1 MGNINNFI
9 NNIDSIKGS
18 IIAIVYTFEG
28 ETAKG
33 FTHYDV
39 WRSAVICD
47 WVRAVEEIGCK
58 PYLLNRYFPDFV

>member
-47 WVRAVEEIGCK
+47 
-58 PYLLNRYFPDFV
+58 